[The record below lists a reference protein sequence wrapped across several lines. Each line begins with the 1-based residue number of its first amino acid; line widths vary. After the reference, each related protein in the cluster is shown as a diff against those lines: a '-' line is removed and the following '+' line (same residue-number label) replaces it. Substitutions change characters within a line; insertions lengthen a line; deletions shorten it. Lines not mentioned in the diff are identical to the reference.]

1 MIEHFQPQKMR
12 LPVRIWLDPQEKMDE
27 VCMQQALNL
36 SNLQV
41 LEGWVALMPDTHQ
54 GFGMPIGG
62 VVAARGHVIPNAVGV
77 DIGCG
82 VAYVETSLR
91 REQLAQFQS
100 KRIVDALLKAIPVG
114 FKHHDKPQENMRL
127 SQLVANQQ
135 ERLRANHALYSEV
148 ERSFYQL
155 GTLGSGNHFI
165 EIQEDEKGMIA
176 VMLHT
181 GSRNFGK
188 KIADYYNDKAE
199 YFCKKNGDKHA
210 IRSKLSYLPAD
221 SESGENYIR
230 WMNLALEFAKENR
243 AMLLLRV
250 QEVLAEL
257 FTGVSFQNSLNAHHN
272 YAALENHLGEPLWVH
287 RKGAIRAQAGELGI
301 IPGAMGSYSYI
312 VEGLGNEASFCSC
325 SHGAG
330 RHLSRKDALKRF
342 KKEDIIRALN
352 HEGITVG
359 VPGDSLLADEPRE
372 AYKDIEVVMAAQ
384 TDLVKMVKRL
394 KTVIVVK
401 G

>member
-1 MIEHFQPQKMR
+1 MIEHYLPHKMR
-12 LPVRIWLDPQEKMDE
+12 LPVRIWLDPKEKIDA
-27 VCMQQALNL
+27 VCLHQAENL
-36 SNLQV
+36 SNLKV

-62 VVAARGHVIPNAVGV
+62 VIASKGHVIPNAVGV

-82 VAYVETSLR
+82 VAYIETSLTK
-91 REQLAQFQS
+91 EKLVSVQL
-100 KRIVDALLKAIPVG
+100 KRIVDELLRAIPVG
-114 FKHHDKPQENMRL
+114 FKHHAIRQENVRL
-127 SQLVANQQ
+127 SQLVANQEQ
-135 ERLRANHALYSEV
+135 FLRGNHALFQEI

-155 GTLGSGNHFI
+155 ATLGSGNHFI
-165 EIQEDEKGMIA
+165 ELQEDDAGRIV

-199 YFCKKNGDKHA
+199 YYCKKNGDKHA
-210 IRSKLSYLPAD
+210 YRSKLSYLPAD

-230 WMNLALEFAKENR
+230 WMNLALEFARENR
-243 AMLLLRV
+243 AMLLDRV
-250 QEVLAEL
+250 SEVLSEH
-257 FTGVSFQNSLNAHHN
+257 FSGVSFSGEINAHHN
-272 YAALENHLGEPLWVH
+272 YASLEQHLGEPLWIH
-287 RKGAIRAQAGELGI
+287 RKGAIRVQKGELGI

-312 VEGLGNEASFCSC
+312 VEGLGNDQSFLSC

-330 RHLSRKDALKRF
+330 RHLSRKDALKKF
-342 KKEDIIRALN
+342 KKEEIIRILN
-352 HEGITVG
+352 HEGIVVG
-359 VPGDSLLADEPRE
+359 VPASSLLADEPRE

-384 TDLVKMVKRL
+384 EDLVKTVKRL
-394 KTVIVVK
+394 KTVAVVK

>member
-1 MIEHFQPQKMR
+1 MFEYYQSEKMR
-12 LPVRIWLDPQEKMDE
+12 LPVKIWLDPKEKLDE
-27 VCMQQALNL
+27 GCLQQAINL

-41 LEGWVALMPDTHQ
+41 LEGWIALMPDTHP

-82 VAYVETSLR
+82 VAYVETSLKR
-91 REQLAQFQS
+91 HQLASFQG
-100 KRIVDALLKAIPVG
+100 KRIVEALLKAIPVG
-114 FKHHDKPQENMRL
+114 FNHHQRPQENIRL

-135 ERLRANHALYSEV
+135 DLLKGNHVLYSEI

-165 EIQEDEKGMIA
+165 ELQEDESGNIA

-188 KIADYYNDKAE
+188 KIADYYNEKAE
-199 YFCKKNGDKHA
+199 HYCKKHSDKQA
-210 IRSKLSYLPAD
+210 VRAKLSYLPAD
-221 SESGENYIR
+221 SESGENYVR

-243 AMLLLRV
+243 SMLLMRV
-250 QEVLAEL
+250 QEVLEDL
-257 FTGVSFQNSLNAHHN
+257 FAGVDFGDHLNAHHN
-272 YAALENHLGEPLWVH
+272 YAALENHMGQSLWIH
-287 RKGAIRAQAGELGI
+287 RKGAIRTQLGEYGI

-312 VEGLGNEASFCSC
+312 VEGLGNEAAFCSS

-342 KKEDIIRALN
+342 KKEDILKTLD
-352 HEGITVG
+352 HEGIVVG
-359 VPGDSLLADEPRE
+359 APKDSLIADEPRE

-384 TDLVKMVKRL
+384 EDLVRPIKRL
-394 KTVIVVK
+394 KTVLVVK